1 MPVVRLTYSDHGMCV
16 LGEQH
21 RKDTRAP
28 GVALSVGIT
37 GQEEFYF
44 CWNDISLRLLVAILP
59 S

>member
-1 MPVVRLTYSDHGMCV
+1 MRFTYSDHRTCV
-16 LGEQH
+16 PGVQH
-21 RKDTRAP
+21 RKDTWAP

-44 CWNDISLRLLVAILP
+44 CWDDISLRLLVAILP